1 MYLPTGCVCP
11 YTVALWVE
19 DGGLVDM
26 AGANEAARG
35 GLVIDFVVP
44 SAVEAKL
51 VGLPLVN
58 ISYIGQSKY
67 VHLENV
73 HHLRSYLAK
82 T

>member
-1 MYLPTGCVCP
+1 
-11 YTVALWVE
+11 
-19 DGGLVDM
+19 M

-58 ISYIGQSKY
+58 ISYTGQSKCA
-67 VHLENV
+67 HLENV

-82 T
+82 TYWGRCGLPVIR

>member
-1 MYLPTGCVCP
+1 LPSELKMA
-11 YTVALWVE
+11 ALSTWPVPTRLH
-19 DGGLVDM
+19 G
-26 AGANEAARG
+26 G